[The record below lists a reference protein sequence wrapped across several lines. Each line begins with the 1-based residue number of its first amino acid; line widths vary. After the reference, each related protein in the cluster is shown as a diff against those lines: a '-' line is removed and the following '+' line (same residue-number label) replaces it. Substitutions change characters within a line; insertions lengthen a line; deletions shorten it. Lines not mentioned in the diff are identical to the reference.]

1 MLNVRNSERLLHWGL
16 PLFYFLVSVAFYLR
30 TYDSCY
36 IKITLLQVGAAILLT
51 VWFFKLLNQN
61 TSPFSDKMV
70 LVLPLLLFLLSGIIS
85 FLFARL
91 KYASFPEL
99 VRRIS
104 YVGLAL
110 IVLTEFNNEEKIR
123 HLFTFLIAACTVS
136 AVYGL
141 IQFLDYRFFPPL
153 PEPGLDPFIWRGA
166 FGPRVFSTFGNPNF
180 FGDFLVTISPLLLG
194 LILKSRNKFLIFL
207 FLLVTFD
214 LIYTYSKAAWI
225 GYTAGI
231 VTFFFILVIYFS
243 HFQKSNLRRIVTIT
257 LVSLVILCSVGVV
270 YFAKQRINSVR
281 FRVFTWLSTWEMILK
296 RPIQGTG
303 IGTFYVVYPLYRRP
317 QIFHIEGKHNTE
329 SDHPENEHLEI
340 WYDEGILGLGI
351 FYWLILTYF
360 VFGFRALRRY
370 VQMAEIRASPSTKKK
385 RLFIYP
391 SYAYYLLGS
400 LSALIGLLVHNL
412 MCVSLRFVSSGIY
425 LPLLIGLIGRL
436 SLQETTTASSVKNN
450 PSSVR
455 QAERGTPSSSLISLK
470 TILQFMI
477 LLCTIYSI
485 KLFYGFFRADIH
497 HNIAIFFSKRGQWDH
512 ALREYNEVIRLN
524 PFFPMAHYFMGNVF
538 NDRFNTEKTFHPEWG
553 DRKISP
559 SLIAQFQQKYAKDI
573 ELGNREFRLNPAVN
587 IYEEYRNDP
596 QRAIDKYDDLRKIAP
611 NYVQMHHQVGLVYLK
626 LGDWARN
633 QGSMEK
639 AKIYWQKALE
649 NFEKYRAIDP
659 VFSPNYY
666 RMAWIYIQL
675 GNLAKAE
682 EMYRT
687 DLEAPECRKPY
698 HNILRENWHLNHRHD
713 NHESY
718 VNLGN
723 LLYHQ
728 GKIVEA
734 EKNYK
739 RAVEIYPN
747 SVEAWRNLAI
757 IYQQQNRLA
766 EASLAWKKVSEIHPH
781 DREAQHLFEIT
792 HQRMRQ

>member
-1 MLNVRNSERLLHWGL
+1 MLSSRNSERLLHWGL

-30 TYDSCY
+30 TYDSCQ
-36 IKITLLQVGAAILLT
+36 IKITLLQIGAVVLLT
-51 VWFFKLLNQN
+51 LWFFKLLNESI
-61 TSPFSDKMV
+61 SPFSDKMT
-70 LVLPLLLFLLSGIIS
+70 LVLPLILFLLSGIVS
-85 FLFARL
+85 FLFSRL
-91 KYASFPEL
+91 KEASFPEL

-110 IVLTEFNNEEKIR
+110 IVLTEFNSEEKIR
-123 HLFTFLIAACTVS
+123 HLFTFLVAACAVS
-136 AVYGL
+136 TIYGL
-141 IQFLDYRFFPPL
+141 IQFLDWHFFPSL

-166 FGPRVFSTFGNPNF
+166 FGPRIFSTFGNPNF

-194 LILKSRNKFLIFL
+194 LVLKSRNKFLIFL

-214 LIYTYSKAAWI
+214 LIFTYSKAAWI

-231 VTFFFILVIYFS
+231 VSFSIISVIYFS
-243 HFQKSNLRRIVTIT
+243 HFQKGNLRRIVIIF
-257 LVSLVILCSVGVV
+257 LIGLIILCSAGVV
-270 YFAKQRINSVR
+270 YFVKQRIDSVR

-340 WYDEGILGLGI
+340 WYDEGTIGFGI
-351 FYWLILTYF
+351 FYWLILTYL

-370 VQMAEIRASPSTKKK
+370 VQMAEIRASPSIKKK
-385 RLFIYP
+385 RVFIYP

-425 LPLLIGLIGRL
+425 LGLLIGLIGRL
-436 SLQETTTASSVKNN
+436 SLQETTTKPLSVKSN
-450 PSSVR
+450 PREISAS
-455 QAERGTPSSSLISLK
+455 PSSLISLK
-470 TILQFMI
+470 TVLQLVI
-477 LLCTIYSI
+477 LLCAIYLV
-485 KLFYGFFRADIH
+485 KLFYGFFEADIH
-497 HNIAIFFSKRGQWDH
+497 HNIAIFFSKQGQWDH
-512 ALREYNEVIRLN
+512 ALSEYNEVAKRN

-538 NDRFNTEKTFHPEWG
+538 NDRFNIEKTHRPEWG
-553 DRKISP
+553 DRKISAT
-559 SLIAQFQQKYAKDI
+559 LIAQFQQKYTKDI
-573 ELGNREFRLNPAVN
+573 EMGNREFRLNPALN
-587 IYEEYRNDP
+587 EYEEYRNDP
-596 QRAIDKYDDLRKIAP
+596 QRAIDKYDGLRRIAP

-633 QGSMEK
+633 QGNVEK

-666 RMAWIYIQL
+666 RMAWIYVQL

-687 DLEAPECRKPY
+687 DMEAKECNKPY
-698 HNILRENWHLNHRHD
+698 HNILRENWYLTHRHE
-713 NHESY
+713 NQESY

-728 GKIVEA
+728 GKIEEA

-739 RAVEIYPN
+739 KAIEIYPN

-781 DREAQHLFEIT
+781 DKEAQRLFEIT
-792 HQRMRQ
+792 HQRLRQ